1 MEKLGTHIQ
10 RLKEEYNTGVRN
22 VDDYWEATATLLLPF
37 CKRKCLKE

>member
-22 VDDYWEATATLLLPF
+22 VDDDWEATSHLIASIL
-37 CKRKCLKE
+37 